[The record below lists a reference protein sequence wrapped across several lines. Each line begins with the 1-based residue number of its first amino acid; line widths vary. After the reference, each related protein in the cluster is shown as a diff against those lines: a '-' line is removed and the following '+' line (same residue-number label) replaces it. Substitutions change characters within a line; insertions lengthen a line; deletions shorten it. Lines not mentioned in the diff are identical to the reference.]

1 MVIKSPRMKRTSE
14 KVRATIDPGKVMV
27 FIVFLK
33 SQHTIY
39 LFSKA
44 VRACSVTQSYPALC
58 NTMDY
63 SPPGSF
69 VHGISQVRI
78 LEWVTISF
86 SRRILLTQI
95 WNPCLLLW
103 QVGSLPLSSQGSPT
117 FWIQPVKLQIEW
129 NIQMQF

>member
-1 MVIKSPRMKRTSE
+1 MEWFYFSPRFFARFVVIKSPRMKRTSE

-44 VRACSVTQSYPALC
+44 VHACSVTQSYPALC

-69 VHGISQVRI
+69 VHGISQVI
-78 LEWVTISF
+78 LLEWVAISSSKEDLSD
-86 SRRILLTQI
+86 SRIK
-95 WNPCLLLW
+95 PA
-103 QVGSLPLSSQGSPT
+103 SPA
-117 FWIQPVKLQIEW
+117 I
-129 NIQMQF
+129 

>member
-58 NTMDY
+58 NTMDC

-78 LEWVTISF
+78 LEWVAISSSKEDLSD
-86 SRRILLTQI
+86 SRIK
-95 WNPCLLLW
+95 PA
-103 QVGSLPLSSQGSPT
+103 SPA
-117 FWIQPVKLQIEW
+117 I
-129 NIQMQF
+129 